1 MIAGT
6 AWQHVWGYVFEP
18 DRHDLTVY
26 KVANVLYQRKK
37 MDVYF
42 TTHGIS
48 AGGKQPL
55 HVIQAVRQWLAAM
68 PHMRPDGST
77 SFVMRNVQ
85 ENPSSVIANL
95 KALLTPDVLSH
106 MHSDSIWSTHDEDD
120 FNAYHRIDLCFNDV
134 MTVEEWNCTQAV
146 AQIE

>member
-1 MIAGT
+1 
-6 AWQHVWGYVFEP
+6 
-18 DRHDLTVY
+18 
-26 KVANVLYQRKK
+26 
-37 MDVYF
+37 MDVFF

-48 AGGKQPL
+48 AGGEQPL
-55 HVIQAVRQWLAAM
+55 HVIQAVRRWLAAM
-68 PHMRPDGST
+68 PDMRPDGST

-134 MTVEEWNCTQAV
+134 MSVEEWNCTQAV